1 MTEKLSLE
9 DSESDY
15 IESSAESSSSSSS
28 SASKSA
34 ESSPERATSLAAFSQ
49 PKPSGP
55 ANGSTNGGGPKSNLE
70 EEDDYSDDHSGGEDE
85 EESKKEETPWNPYSH
100 SKANVFT
107 ASSSL
112 VTVTQRSLSQR
123 HSKPAGADEILFHNP
138 MNPGFVLP
146 DSVKSILEDE
156 KIMGDLPDS
165 DLLKAVH
172 RYASEFF
179 DAKGWDGVMA
189 RSLDESALLAIGVI
203 LEEYCREM
211 VGKDGGMVFAE

>member
-55 ANGSTNGGGPKSNLE
+55 ANGSTNDGGPKSNLE
-70 EEDDYSDDHSGGEDE
+70 EEDDYSDDHSD
-85 EESKKEETPWNPYSH
+85 
-100 SKANVFT
+100 ANVFT